1 MIRDVLFQ
9 MRPLTM
15 PKQTQE
21 SETLTRG
28 SFSYCSYMEPDEDS
42 CVFDVRK
49 GDSPAARARVKN

>member
-21 SETLTRG
+21 SEAPDG
-28 SFSYCSYMEPDEDS
+28 GAFSYFSYMEPDEAP

-49 GDSPAARARVKN
+49 GDSPAARGRVKN